1 VSTLPAGAA
10 VRARRLRPEPARFWL
25 ALAPVAW
32 SFEAAPWTD
41 LAAVRLGRSM
51 DPARVGPWPPREP
64 EDLTY
69 LPPGS
74 AAPAHAAE
82 RCLSQLLPGQPVV
95 GHEGWIVWDLLPA
108 VLARDLTT
116 FDSLAPG
123 SAVWPLIPGL
133 TDDRALWDEAM
144 PLLAAAGMRHVQ
156 PMALDLEPAEKR
168 RLAAFGDEGAF
179 AALFHGGAAPS
190 ERAFS
195 RVAARWGI
203 RPFARRPVGS
213 VAGRRRR
220 NRHLAGDLLL
230 AGELWLRCGRGET
243 EGHALLR
250 AGRWVEGAE
259 HDVAALA
266 REGHLDVVPWLDATS
281 RAALREAAE
290 SGASRLLCEL
300 EEEYLAAEGRP

>member
-1 VSTLPAGAA
+1 MSTLSAGAL
-10 VRARRLRPEPARFWL
+10 VRARRLRPEPARLWL
-25 ALAPVAW
+25 GLAPVAW

-41 LAAVRLGRSM
+41 LAAARLGRST

-69 LPPGS
+69 LPPR
-74 AAPAHAAE
+74 AAPFEHAAD
-82 RCLSQLLPGQPVV
+82 RCLSQLLPGQPVA

-108 VLARDLTT
+108 ILARDLTT
-116 FDSLAPG
+116 FDSLPPG

-133 TDDRALWDEAM
+133 TDDRTLWDEAL
-144 PLLAAAGMRHVQ
+144 PLLAAAELRHVQ
-156 PMALDLEPAEKR
+156 PMVLHLEPAEKR

-179 AALFHGGAAPS
+179 EALFHGEGAPS
-190 ERAFS
+190 ERAFA

-203 RPFARRPVGS
+203 RPFARRPVDPM
-213 VAGRRRR
+213 AGRRRG
-220 NRHLAGDLLL
+220 NRRLAGDLLL

-259 HDVAALA
+259 QDVAALV
-266 REGHLDVVPWLDATS
+266 REGNLDVVPWLDATS

-290 SGASRLLCEL
+290 SGASQLVAEL
-300 EEEYLAAEGRP
+300 EEEYVAVGESP